1 MLKTERNCM
10 MFIRNMKRI
19 KIKLTF
25 TLLFLLLVLVAQA
38 QTAGYLSNANFP
50 LKKDWLDVHVRK
62 SGPYLGAQRGKYLI
76 AEIGGEVQFKKVK
89 LIRPVTHAFHTGFNY
104 NFKYNV
110 LGYDLGYWFK
120 VGRLDLTYGAN
131 LVMRTD
137 FNETR
142 LGVAPVV
149 GFKLFQFHLQTGY
162 HFLTPARTFTET
174 NKFFVSL
181 RFVMISKRDIDI
193 DRNSKKKKDKEK
205 GKDKDKGGLFKR

>member
-1 MLKTERNCM
+1 MNK
-10 MFIRNMKRI
+10 FVW
-19 KIKLTF
+19 
-25 TLLFLLLVLVAQA
+25 LLCLLCASGATA
-38 QTAGYLSNANFP
+38 QTAGFISNQNLP
-50 LKKDWLDVHVRK
+50 LRGGNWIDIHFRK
-62 SGPYLGAQRGKYLI
+62 SGPYVGVQRGKYTI
-76 AEIGGEVQFKKVK
+76 AEFGGEIQFKKVK

-142 LGVAPVV
+142 LGIAPVV

-174 NKFFVSL
+174 NGFFVSL

-193 DRNSKKKKDKEK
+193 DRHNKKKKKD
-205 GKDKDKGGLFKR
+205 KDKDKGGLFRK

>member
-1 MLKTERNCM
+1 MN
-10 MFIRNMKRI
+10 
-19 KIKLTF
+19 KLIG
-25 TLLFLLLVLVAQA
+25 LFLGLLLSVEASA
-38 QTAGYLSNANFP
+38 QTAGFLSNEKLP
-50 LKKDWLDVHVRK
+50 LKGLDISLKK
-62 SGPYLGAQRGKYLI
+62 SGPYFGLQRGKYLI
-76 AEIGGEVQFKKVK
+76 AEFGGEVQFKKVK
-89 LIRPVTHAFHTGFNY
+89 LVRPVTHAFHTGFNY

-142 LGVAPVV
+142 LGIAPVV

-174 NKFFVSL
+174 NTFFVSL
-181 RFVMISKRDIDI
+181 RFVLMSKRDIDI
-193 DRNSKKKKDKEK
+193 DRDKKKKD
-205 GKDKDKGGLFKR
+205 KDKDKGGLFRKS